1 MGIHTWFVKDADV
14 HAKYVRD
21 RDKMNSDTTAYEA
34 YLEWSKIYHDDNK
47 ADEYLNLFRANG
59 GGWEYIESFLLRSY
73 EETMEFIA
81 NPYNKAR
88 EGDYPWEEGI
98 RLLKEF
104 WEKYP
109 NGGIYFG

>member
-1 MGIHTWFVKDADV
+1 MLERHYFIVLCNTDT
-14 HAKYVRD
+14 HAFCMLLVSVR
-21 RDKMNSDTTAYEA
+21 NHAV
-34 YLEWSKIYHDDNK
+34 DDNK
-47 ADEYLNLFRANG
+47 ADEYLNLFRANV